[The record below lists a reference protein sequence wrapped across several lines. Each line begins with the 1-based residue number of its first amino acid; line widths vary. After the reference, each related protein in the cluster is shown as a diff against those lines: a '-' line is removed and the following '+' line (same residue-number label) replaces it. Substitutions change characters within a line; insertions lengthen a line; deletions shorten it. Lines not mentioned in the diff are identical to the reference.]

1 LNPWPFYFGA
11 IEKFFDGPFLFLAGC
26 IGDQGVKRVN
36 FFVMVS
42 KGDDPFQTTE
52 RVLQKFPLPDLK
64 GKNVL
69 LKPNA
74 ARLAFPG
81 EGVTTHPSVVAAT
94 IKHLKEKGA
103 NRIVIGES
111 CIFGVNAQEAFRVTG
126 MKEIS
131 EKNKVELLDL
141 DQGSPMEIAIP
152 GGKVIKK
159 IKVPV
164 LLKEFD
170 FIISIPVMKTHMHTQ
185 VTLSIKNMKGLLWR
199 REKARFHQ
207 LRYDKKVTQGH
218 KELDIAISEMAS
230 VLFPHLAIIDGT
242 VGMEGMGPAYGRRKK
257 MGMIIAGNN
266 ALSADAVAARLMGL
280 DPEAIPHLRLSA
292 GKGLGEVQ
300 LRRISVEPKGYL
312 KWETPFALPPSELSI
327 PYPDVMVY
335 DEGSCS
341 ACLSTLLV
349 FLNDYHL
356 RLTDY
361 HLQDGKIHI
370 GIGKNL
376 NGCPKGTLLIGNCT
390 SKMKR
395 KGFFVQGCPP
405 VASQI
410 WKTLSGEKGEGD
422 M

>member
-1 LNPWPFYFGA
+1 MKS
-11 IEKFFDGPFLFLAGC
+11 I
-26 IGDQGVKRVN
+26 VV
-36 FFVMVS
+36 VS
-42 KGDDPFQTTE
+42 KGKDPFRTTE
-52 RVLQKFPLPDLK
+52 RVLQRFPLPDLK

-69 LKPNA
+69 IKPNA

-81 EGVTTHPSVVAAT
+81 EGITTHPLVVAAT
-94 IKHLKEKGA
+94 IKHLKKQRAG
-103 NRIVIGES
+103 RIVIGES
-111 CIFGVNAQEAFRVTG
+111 CIFGVDAQEAFRVTG

-131 EKNKVELLDL
+131 EKNRVELLDL
-141 DQGSPMEIAIP
+141 DQGAPMEIAVP
-152 GGKVIKK
+152 AGKVIKK
-159 IKVPV
+159 IKVPA

-185 VTLSIKNMKGLLWR
+185 VTLSLKNMKGLLWR

-207 LRYDKKVTQGH
+207 LQYDQKVTEGH

-257 MGMIIAGNN
+257 MGVILAGNH
-266 ALSADAVAARLMGL
+266 ALSADAIAARLMGFN
-280 DPEAIPHLRLSA
+280 PEALPHLKLSA
-292 GKGLGEVQ
+292 ERGLGEIRW
-300 LRRISVEPKGYL
+300 RRISVDPKDFL
-312 KWETPFALPPSELSI
+312 KWETPFAPPPSQLSI
-327 PYPDVMVY
+327 PYPDVRVY

-349 FLNDYHL
+349 FLNDYHS

-361 HLQDGKIHI
+361 HLPDGKIHLA
-370 GIGKNL
+370 IGKNL
-376 NGCPKGTLLIGNCT
+376 NRCPRGTLLIGNCT

-395 KGFFVQGCPP
+395 TGVFVQGCPP

-410 WKTLSGEKGEGD
+410 WEVLSGEKGEGD
-422 M
+422 LS